1 MPRRARSCP
10 GGTIYH
16 VLNRAVARIQLF
28 RSDADYAAFEAT
40 LAEAHARLPVPIL
53 DWCIMP
59 NHWHL
64 LLKPVRDGD
73 LSLFMQWLTLTH
85 VQRWRAAH
93 NTIGFGP
100 LYQGRF
106 KAFAVQS
113 DLHLLTVI
121 RYVERN
127 PLRAKLV
134 KRAETW
140 RWGGLFR
147 RVNHDAPLRELLS
160 ESPVDLPE
168 DWIETVNTP
177 QTAAEEEAV
186 RTSIYR
192 GRPFGSDAWQKRTA
206 AALALDSCFRPLGRP
221 RGKQAAVRASAAPKK

>member
-1 MPRRARSCP
+1 MPRRARACP

-28 RSDADYAAFEAT
+28 RSDGDYAAFEAT
-40 LAEAHARLPVPIL
+40 LAEAHTRLPVPIL
-53 DWCIMP
+53 AWCVMP

-64 LLKPVRDGD
+64 LLQPVGDGD

-93 NTIGFGP
+93 HTIGFGP

-113 DLHLLTVI
+113 DLHLLTVM

-134 KRAETW
+134 RRAEA
-140 RWGGLFR
+140 WGWGSLFR
-147 RVNHDAPLRELLS
+147 RADRDAPLRELLA
-160 ESPVDLPE
+160 EGPLDLPA
-168 DWIETVNTP
+168 DWIKMVNTP
-177 QTAAEEEAV
+177 QTPAEEEAV

-206 AALALDSCFRPLGRP
+206 VTLGLGSCFRAPGRP
-221 RGKQAAVRASAAPKK
+221 RGKQADVR